1 MSDYYDDDSSMRKTT
16 RQVGRHGAVRGKKIF
31 KERGH
36 EFTAVFLKQPTFC
49 SHCTGMN
56 LKILKMINTYEDG
69 KDIESP
75 EKILFGAFLDHR
87 RTDASAV
94 T

>member
-49 SHCTGMN
+49 SHCTGMDFYFFRELV
-56 LKILKMINTYEDG
+56 LKAYMTVLKRFYLGRIWTT
-69 KDIESP
+69 
-75 EKILFGAFLDHR
+75 GAQMPAL
-87 RTDASAV
+87 
-94 T
+94 

>member
-1 MSDYYDDDSSMRKTT
+1 MSDYYDDASSMRKTT

-49 SHCTGMN
+49 SHCTGMDFYF
-56 LKILKMINTYEDG
+56 LRFFSYED
-69 KDIESP
+69 IEESP
-75 EKILFGAFLDHR
+75 EKILFGAFSDHR

>member
-49 SHCTGMN
+49 SHCTGMDF
-56 LKILKMINTYEDG
+56 Y
-69 KDIESP
+69 
-75 EKILFGAFLDHR
+75 FLDELVSKAKMTVLKR
-87 RTDASAV
+87 FYLGRIWTTGVQMPAL
-94 T
+94 